1 MLVLYDIAYKYKKW
15 GIKSPYDNKTK
26 DKVSSLMYGIYAIKM
41 LEDEDRKRKRGGLA
55 NFVFIN

>member
-1 MLVLYDIAYKYKKW
+1 
-15 GIKSPYDNKTK
+15 
-26 DKVSSLMYGIYAIKM
+26 MYGIYAIKI

>member
-1 MLVLYDIAYKYKKW
+1 MLVLYDIAYKYKKQ
-15 GIKSPYDNKTK
+15 GIKSPCDNKTK

>member
-1 MLVLYDIAYKYKKW
+1 MNLTKSQNNGTQFKLEPINK
-15 GIKSPYDNKTK
+15 GIGK